1 MDDFHAVRIGDSER
15 ETEIERESKRMKE
28 RERGTREIV
37 ESVAHTV

>member
-15 ETEIERESKRMKE
+15 ESKRIKE